1 MKVGKDI
8 YLTDEEELVALEVVR
23 SMLIKNFEEMPRWFF
38 IRCEWHDYILR
49 KIALSNRIRKLKATI
64 GYNTNVPE

>member
-23 SMLIKNFEEMPRWFF
+23 NMLIKNYEEMPRWFF
-38 IRCEWHDYILR
+38 IQQEWHEYVW
-49 KIALSNRIRKLKATI
+49 KKTELSNRIRKIKDRI
-64 GYNTNVPE
+64 GYNSDVLE

>member
-23 SMLIKNFEEMPRWFF
+23 NILIKNFEEMPRWFF
-38 IRCEWHDYILR
+38 IRSEWHDYILR
-49 KIALSNRIRKLKATI
+49 KISLSNRIRKLKAAI

>member
-23 SMLIKNFEEMPRWFF
+23 NMLIKNFEEMPRWFF
-38 IRCEWHDYILR
+38 IQSEWHEYVWR
-49 KIALSNRIRKLKATI
+49 KTELSNRIRKLKEKI
-64 GYNTNVPE
+64 EYNTDVLE

>member
-23 SMLIKNFEEMPRWFF
+23 NMLIKNFEEMPRWFF
-38 IRCEWHDYILR
+38 IQSEWHEYVWR
-49 KIALSNRIRKLKATI
+49 KTVLSNRIRKLKAKI
-64 GYNTNVPE
+64 EYNTGVLE